1 MNCKVELKLKQTK
14 YCVLPAAGA
23 DNSNANCN
31 NIIFTIKDTKLYVPA
46 VTLSIKDHQ
55 KLSKFLSKTFERSVY
70 WHEHKTKNENKK
82 TANEYRYLFKS
93 NFFGVNRLFVLVY
106 SNQDENAKRIKTWR
120 YYLPKKYNQKL

>member
-1 MNCKVELKLKQTK
+1 M
-14 YCVLPAAGA
+14 PAAGA
-23 DNSNANCN
+23 DNSNANC

-70 WHEHKTKNENKK
+70 WHEHKTKNENKN

-93 NFFGVNRLFVLVY
+93 NFFVVNRLFVLVY

>member
-1 MNCKVELKLKQTK
+1 M
-14 YCVLPAAGA
+14 PAAGA
-23 DNSNANCN
+23 DNSNANC

-70 WHEHKTKNENKK
+70 WHEHKTKTENKN